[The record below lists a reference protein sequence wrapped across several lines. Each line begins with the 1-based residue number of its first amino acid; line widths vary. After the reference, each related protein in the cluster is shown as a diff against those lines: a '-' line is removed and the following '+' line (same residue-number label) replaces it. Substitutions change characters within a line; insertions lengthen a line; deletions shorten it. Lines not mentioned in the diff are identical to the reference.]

1 MSIKKKLLVIIMSLV
16 AILFI
21 VVTTVGINLTKNII
35 SKNEEEKYLFLGNSI
50 YKSID
55 EELEKAKIGVLSI
68 ANNKNI
74 AKLFYER
81 DKESLIYE
89 TNDIYN
95 SLKSDISQFQFH
107 LKDSTSFL
115 RLHNLNKSGDS
126 LKAFRNTV
134 NKANEK
140 KTIVMGIEE
149 GRAGFGLRAVTPVY
163 YEAKHIGSV
172 EYGLNFSTN
181 FLRSLKEQFGGEYF
195 LYKNDDSLLASTSEE
210 KDIDLDSNYIKKIT
224 DSDIQT
230 YINPHSNNALIYIPF
245 KDFSGEQK
253 GYIEVLM
260 DRSSNVKNLHNL
272 GNTMIILFLIS
283 FIVLALSI
291 LYIIKISFKDFD
303 KLIESAKKIASGDL
317 TKKSNIKTKDE
328 IGELSYSF
336 DIMVDNLKNLACKIK
351 ELSSSI
357 SNSSNMISD
366 TSSEIGKA
374 SMHVSS
380 SISDISEGSRHQSEE
395 AANSLNETNVLAQK
409 IDQVSQKAK
418 ENVKSTTLA
427 EDKIHEGLN
436 SLEKLKQSMKNN
448 NNCIKNVDDSIL
460 LLSDKSIFIQD
471 IVKSINDIAR
481 STNLLAL
488 NAAIEAARAGE
499 AGKGFAVVAE
509 EVRNL
514 AEQSSKST
522 VEIQNIIEDIV
533 DVISNSKNQITKVNE
548 TVKISNKSLDSTQL
562 VFNDINESLSNVKSN
577 ASESYNLI
585 ELVNESK
592 SNVLESIKNI
602 SDVSK
607 ENARSTQEIS
617 AFSEEQTASLE
628 EVVASIEELS
638 TMALELD
645 NLTSTFKI

>member
-1 MSIKKKLLVIIMSLV
+1 MSIKKKLLVIIMSLI
-16 AILFI
+16 AIIFT
-21 VVTTVGINLTKNII
+21 VVTAVGINLTKNII
-35 SKNEEEKYLFLGNSI
+35 SKNEEEKYLFLGNAI

-68 ANNKNI
+68 SNNKNI

-81 DKESLIYE
+81 DRQGLIYE

-95 SLKSDISQFQFH
+95 SLKSEISQFQFH

-134 NKANEK
+134 NKANKE

-149 GRAGFGLRAVTPVY
+149 GKAGFGLRAVTPVY

-172 EYGLNFSTN
+172 EYGLNFSAN
-181 FLRSLKEQFGGEYF
+181 FLQSLKEQFGGDYF
-195 LYKNDDSLLASTSEE
+195 LYNNEDKLIASTGKEDVFE
-210 KDIDLDSNYIKKIT
+210 VEREDVKKI
-224 DSDIQT
+224 SNSNIHT
-230 YINPHSNNALIYIPF
+230 YIDAHSKNALIFIPF
-245 KDFSGEQK
+245 KDYSGDEQ
-253 GYIEVLM
+253 GYIQVVM
-260 DRSSNVKNLHNL
+260 DRSNNVNNLHRL
-272 GNTMIILFLIS
+272 GRTMIFLFVIS
-283 FIVLALSI
+283 FVVLMIAI

-303 KLIESAKKIASGDL
+303 KLIESAKKIANGDL

-336 DIMVDNLKNLACKIK
+336 DIMVDNLRNLAFKIK

-357 SNSSNMISD
+357 SNSSDMISY

-374 SMHVSS
+374 SMDVSV
-380 SISDISEGSRHQSEE
+380 SISDISDGSQHQSEE
-395 AANSLNETNVLAQK
+395 ASKSLNETNDLAEK
-409 IDQVSQKAK
+409 IDQVSQKAR

-427 EDKIHEGLN
+427 EDKIHEGLT
-436 SLEKLKQSMKNN
+436 SLKNLKDSMKNN
-448 NNCIKNVDDSIL
+448 NDCIKNVDDSIL

-471 IVKSINDIAR
+471 IVKSINDIAK

-509 EVRNL
+509 EVRKL
-514 AEQSSKST
+514 AEQSSKAT
-522 VEIQNIIEDIV
+522 IEIQGIIEDIV
-533 DVISNSKNQITKVNE
+533 EVITNSKNQISKVNE
-548 TVKISNKSLDSTQL
+548 TVKISNTSLNSTQL
-562 VFNDINESLSNVKSN
+562 VFNDINTSLSNVKNN

-592 SNVLESIKNI
+592 SNVLESIQNI
-602 SDVSK
+602 NDVSK
-607 ENARSTQEIS
+607 ENARSTEEIS
-617 AFSEEQTASLE
+617 AFAEEQTASLE

-638 TMALELD
+638 AMARDLD
-645 NLTSTFKI
+645 KLTSIFKI